1 MYSLTWRKRGRKSA
15 HWKRNSESLIRCMGW
30 LSFCG
35 GLFRG
40 DLFDLFCFCPIV
52 VSGRESCFGEEC
64 DGKGQRRAGCPAE
77 RNQSK

>member
-15 HWKRNSESLIRCMGW
+15 HWKRNSESLIRCMDW

-52 VSGRESCFGEEC
+52 VS
-64 DGKGQRRAGCPAE
+64 
-77 RNQSK
+77 